1 MAEAKRDYYEVL
13 GVSKSASKDEIKS
26 AYRKLA
32 KQYHP
37 DINHSPDAPKKFEE
51 IQEAYDVLFDDTK
64 RKQYDQFGHAAF
76 QQGGST
82 GGAGNPF
89 GGAGFSGA
97 GFGDVD
103 LNDIFSSFFGGG
115 RRSARSAGGPQKGN
129 DVLAQRTISFMDSIK
144 GTHLSVPITYDEPCS
159 HCHGTGAESPSDI
172 STCPYCGGRGYTLH
186 TQRTLFGTM
195 QTEGPCDHCHGTGKV
210 VKNACKTCGGSGYN
224 RVHKDL
230 DVNIPAGINNGQQV
244 RVKGKGERGINGGEN
259 GDLYIEVRI
268 KKDPI
273 FTRDGNDIHMEL
285 ELSFVDCALGA
296 SLDVQ
301 TVYGSV
307 EVSIPA
313 GTQPNQILKL
323 KGQGVKDLRTG
334 RPGDQFLHVKV
345 TTPTN
350 LSSTEKDLLRQ
361 FQKEEQAKLGKWW
374 NKGKK

>member
-1 MAEAKRDYYEVL
+1 
-13 GVSKSASKDEIKS
+13 
-26 AYRKLA
+26 
-32 KQYHP
+32 
-37 DINHSPDAPKKFEE
+37 
-51 IQEAYDVLFDDTK
+51 
-64 RKQYDQFGHAAF
+64 
-76 QQGGST
+76 
-82 GGAGNPF
+82 
-89 GGAGFSGA
+89 
-97 GFGDVD
+97 
-103 LNDIFSSFFGGG
+103 
-115 RRSARSAGGPQKGN
+115 
-129 DVLAQRTISFMDSIK
+129 
-144 GTHLSVPITYDEPCS
+144 
-159 HCHGTGAESPSDI
+159 
-172 STCPYCGGRGYTLH
+172 

-210 VKNACKTCGGSGYN
+210 VKNPCKTCGGSGYN

-268 KKDPI
+268 RKDPT

-296 SLDVQ
+296 SLEVN

>member
-1 MAEAKRDYYEVL
+1 MR
-13 GVSKSASKDEIKS
+13 I
-26 AYRKLA
+26 R
-32 KQYHP
+32 
-37 DINHSPDAPKKFEE
+37 
-51 IQEAYDVLFDDTK
+51 
-64 RKQYDQFGHAAF
+64 
-76 QQGGST
+76 
-82 GGAGNPF
+82 
-89 GGAGFSGA
+89 
-97 GFGDVD
+97 
-103 LNDIFSSFFGGG
+103 
-115 RRSARSAGGPQKGN
+115 
-129 DVLAQRTISFMDSIK
+129 ISFMDAIN
-144 GTHLSVPITYDEPCS
+144 GTTVSLPVTYDEPCS

-172 STCPYCGGRGYTLH
+172 TSCPHCGGKGTILTQQRTIFGVMQSEAPCPHCGGRG
-186 TQRTLFGTM
+186 
-195 QTEGPCDHCHGTGKV
+195 KV
-210 VKNACKTCGGSGYN
+210 VRTKCRTCDGAGYKH
-224 RVHKDL
+224 VKKDISI
-230 DVNIPAGINNGQQV
+230 NIPAGINNGQQV

-268 KKDPI
+268 KKDPT

-296 SLDVQ
+296 SLEVN